1 MMTLYTALGTYCMTE
16 GGMPEVIS
24 EGCEH
29 ALDTHELLL
38 WSILSCQIL
47 TYEEISREFY
57 EKEWDLHIMADAELD
72 HYLNRLIAR
81 RLVIS
86 GRDETGMDALYDLF
100 GHLYLRKTP
109 DDLPTR
115 LAAFLDLWL
124 AKHIPFHKARMVFDR
139 PPLEPLEKKLLKL
152 ISEKRLSTA
161 ELIQCA
167 VPERFS
173 VQADP
178 DPNERDSKDQISQN
192 QAHTGQ
198 KPDAF
203 NIFAD
208 SRTMDERRPILAAV
222 ANLYLKQKISL
233 QMS

>member
-16 GGMPEVIS
+16 GGMPEIIS

-57 EKEWDLHIMADAELD
+57 EKEWDLHVMADAELD

-109 DDLPTR
+109 DDLPTK

-124 AKHIPFHKARMVFDR
+124 AKRIPFHKARMVFDR

-152 ISEKRLSTA
+152 IAEKRLSTA

-167 VPERFS
+167 IPECFS

-178 DPNERDSKDQISQN
+178 DSRERDSQN
-192 QAHTGQ
+192 QDFRGHKFAG
-198 KPDAF
+198 KKRDAF
-203 NIFAD
+203 SVFAD
-208 SRTMDERRPILAAV
+208 SRTVDERRPILAAV

>member
-1 MMTLYTALGTYCMTE
+1 MMTLYTALGTYCMTPD
-16 GGMPEVIS
+16 GMPEIIS
-24 EGCEH
+24 EGSEH

-57 EKEWDLHIMADAELD
+57 EKEWDLHVMADAELD

-124 AKHIPFHKARMVFDR
+124 AKRIPFHKARMVFDKL
-139 PPLEPLEKKLLKL
+139 PLEPLEKKLLKL

-173 VQADP
+173 VQTCTN
-178 DPNERDSKDQISQN
+178 PNERDSKDQTSQN
-192 QAHTGQ
+192 RAHAGQ
-198 KPDAF
+198 KPDADC
-203 NIFAD
+203 IYAD